1 VSDRP
6 DLHTPEHD
14 QWDQGGFCN
23 NLVTDDDGCGTTC
36 GYQEPWEPLNGEI
49 VTPLDGTVLVIPA
62 LDHLKQRA
70 EDPNSVLMVLGIA
83 KHNDYR
89 KSEIVLSEQN
99 RRDLAARL
107 LDGLE

>member
-1 VSDRP
+1 MSDRP

-14 QWDQGGFCN
+14 QWDQGGYCN

-36 GYQEPWEPLNGEI
+36 GYQKPWEPYAGMI
-49 VTPLDGTVLVIPA
+49 VTPLEGYVQVYPE
-62 LDHLKQRA
+62 RA
-70 EDPNSVLMVLGIA
+70 EDPNAVMMVLGVA
-83 KHNDYR
+83 KRNDYR
-89 KSEIVLSEQN
+89 TAEIVLSEQN